1 MRMKPHV
8 LSAEMEALL
17 ADAGEMASS
26 PDNIYSKFN
35 NADLKFLRSRMRTRY
50 RKNNSRKIHPVDAEP

>member
-1 MRMKPHV
+1 MRRKPHV

-35 NADLKFLRSRMRTRY
+35 NADLKFPEIKDENGEKVEDNPWQICSVTR
-50 RKNNSRKIHPVDAEP
+50 K